1 MSTII
6 SVANNNTNTN
16 TNEENYR
23 YRPRNESIPVV
34 KVKPFNLISRPS
46 GSTVPRN
53 NQNPEEW
60 MMLQKILNE
69 ADDDDDDDD
78 YNDIT
83 NIDKT
88 STKNGR
94 IDSAFTRIKT
104 DTNTNKH
111 LYQSSEM
118 QKISE
123 DFKFGEFQSIKRAH
137 SNASSTMDVDAII
150 NAIDSDSDDDAAD
163 LAELDEMIARFSI
176 NVSKTSAERELE
188 QKYAYIGTVVGKN
201 GIIAMVL
208 NVPSFL

>member
-1 MSTII
+1 
-6 SVANNNTNTN
+6 
-16 TNEENYR
+16 
-23 YRPRNESIPVV
+23 
-34 KVKPFNLISRPS
+34 
-46 GSTVPRN
+46 
-53 NQNPEEW
+53 
-60 MMLQKILNE
+60 MLQKILNE

-78 YNDIT
+78 DYNDIT
-83 NIDKT
+83 TIDKT

-123 DFKFGEFQSIKRAH
+123 EYKFGEFQSIKRAH

-150 NAIDSDSDDDAAD
+150 NVIDSDSDDDAAD

-188 QKYAYIGTVVGKN
+188 QKYAYIGTVVGT
-201 GIIAMVL
+201 IIFINIKL
-208 NVPSFL
+208 QY